1 MDSEGRHRSALGNR
15 PSRIAGLLGPFA
27 ATTRSVVPAIVFII
41 GALFTTFAVAEADG
55 TEPTVQNQKPPAIRI
70 VEARLRELVQTLAV
84 NGTVVARQE
93 AEIGSDLSGLIV
105 VDVFADQGD
114 TVKKGDVLA
123 RLERTSLEM
132 QMAQNLAQ
140 RAQAE
145 ATISQMAAQVTDA
158 GVAVRQSLENLERAK
173 KLQKKGFAARSQ
185 YDNAINARDSAQAK
199 LETARRALV
208 ASEAQ
213 LGVIDAQKRD
223 IELKLAKS
231 EVKAPADGLILAR
244 NAALGELIT
253 QQTGAL
259 FRMAIGSRFELSA
272 EVAETS
278 LPKLA
283 EGMSVSVSLAGLL
296 SPLEGEIRLISPE
309 IDARTRMGEVRISL
323 PRDRNVR
330 SGNYAS
336 GTIEIVRRTGI
347 AVPASAVV
355 YRGADAFL
363 QTVENG
369 IVVTKPVTLGIRVRG
384 QVEVTGGVNDGEVVV
399 ERAGTFVTDG
409 DRVTPIASET
419 TTGAVSR

>member
-1 MDSEGRHRSALGNR
+1 MDSKNSYSSAVGN
-15 PSRIAGLLGPFA
+15 GLLRTDDLPAQFMGTIRLIVL
-27 ATTRSVVPAIVFII
+27 ATMFVAGSLLATH
-41 GALFTTFAVAEADG
+41 ALAETDSTAPS
-55 TEPTVQNQKPPAIRI
+55 EHNQKPPAIRVI
-70 VEARLRELVQTLAV
+70 QAGMSELVQTLAV
-84 NGTVVARQE
+84 NGSVVARQE

-105 VDVFADQGD
+105 VGVFADQGD

-123 RLERTSLEM
+123 RLERTSLEL
-132 QMAQNLAQ
+132 QMAQNQAQ

-145 ATISQMAAQVTDA
+145 ATISQMAAQVVDTE
-158 GVAVRQSLENLERAK
+158 VAVRQSLENLVRAK

-208 ASEAQ
+208 ASQAEIG
-213 LGVIDAQKRD
+213 LIDAQKRD

-259 FRMAIGSRFELSA
+259 FRMAIGSKFELSA

-278 LPKLA
+278 LPKLT
-283 EGMSVSVSLAGLL
+283 EGMAVSVSLAGLT
-296 SPLEGEIRLISPE
+296 SPLEGKIRLISPE
-309 IDARTRMGEVRISL
+309 IDARTRMGKVRISL
-323 PRDRNVR
+323 PKDQNVR

-336 GTIEIVRRTGI
+336 GTIEILRRTGI

-369 IVVTKPVTLGIRVRG
+369 IVATKPVTFGIRARG
-384 QVEVTGGVNDGEVVV
+384 QVEVTNGVSAGEIVV

-409 DRVTPIASET
+409 DRVTPITSDTLA
-419 TTGAVSR
+419 GAVSR